1 MAQHEGG
8 GSKGAIRKLCVTQ
21 EDKKRKYIALI
32 DTFSQF
38 QLSTSL
44 KERPTS
50 VPVGGLKYESM
61 IVGGSNSK
69 D

>member
-1 MAQHEGG
+1 MEW
-8 GSKGAIRKLCVTQ
+8 LCEIYKVIKEKVQ
-21 EDKKRKYIALI
+21 DKKKKYIALI

-38 QLSTSL
+38 QLSNNV

-50 VPVGGLKYESM
+50 VPSGGLKYESM
-61 IVGGSNSK
+61 ILGKHNE